1 MDARATFLEGEGLAR
16 RQGER
21 LVMTSAL
28 IDTLRQRDLDAA
40 HAAIAARTGLAH
52 QPSATGE
59 HVSGIYRARVSL
71 ASGRFA
77 MLADGLGFQ
86 PVPWRPALNRT
97 RGPHVAGTLAAR
109 GWYLWPPGR

>member
-21 LVMTSAL
+21 LVMTSGL

-52 QPSATGE
+52 QPSANGE
-59 HVSGIYRARVSL
+59 PVSGLYRERGSL
-71 ASGRFA
+71 ASGRFP
-77 MLADGLGFQ
+77 MIADGLDFHI
-86 PVPWRPALNRT
+86 VPRRRALDRPR
-97 RGPHVAGTLAAR
+97 RPHV
-109 GWYLWPPGR
+109 P